1 MNRPAAGAF
10 PRLDG
15 TVYGGGAGVRRRVTT
30 AGRCLSFLLALG
42 FVALL
47 ASCGVPDGANKGPE
61 DVEQRPR
68 QADLQASIVN
78 DRKHLFDGSLAY
90 DPAVSV
96 NVGESLTYD
105 VRLTA
110 RGEKS
115 GRAAQAALVTRA
127 FQVGGEEGA
136 TLASGSRQ
144 VRIVLLG
151 DGSEQAIAQPGEDA
165 AWQWSV
171 SADEPGD
178 YDLALTVTTY
188 QGDSNLALD
197 TLHPPIKIHL
207 TVHNTWSHRIDS
219 MNDWLIT
226 ASGVATALVA
236 IYALRAPLT
245 EFVRTRG
252 EARRQRDQ
260 SRDGYM

>member
-1 MNRPAAGAF
+1 MRS
-10 PRLDG
+10 RSI
-15 TVYGGGAGVRRRVTT
+15 T

-42 FVALL
+42 LLALL
-47 ASCGVPDGANKGPE
+47 ASCGVPDSANKGPE
-61 DVEQRPR
+61 DVEQRPG

-96 NVGESLTYD
+96 NVDESLTYD

-115 GRAAQAALVTRA
+115 SGKAAQAALVTRT
-127 FQVGGEEGA
+127 FRVGGDEGA

-151 DGSEQAIAQPGEDA
+151 DGSKQAIAQPGEDA
-165 AWQWSV
+165 EWQWSV

-188 QGDSNLALD
+188 QGESDRALD
-197 TLHPPIKIHL
+197 TLHPPIKIRL
-207 TVHNTWSHRIDS
+207 SVQNTWSHRIDS

-226 ASGVATALVA
+226 ASGIATALIA

-245 EFVRTRG
+245 EFVRTRR
-252 EARRQRDQ
+252 EARRQRNQ